1 MPFNCEKLN
10 GNSTCFNDHPWLV
23 DDPTRGIGRW
33 PRSVLDNSIFVHS
46 SALSV
51 MGVGKG
57 DLVLVQNP
65 DNGRKSVLRA
75 WPAISVQG
83 IPTDLATASHRVG
96 ACLQASSEET
106 GFCQVS
112 VAKFDITPLPAKS
125 VRLKY
130 SFSGV
135 LRNKI
140 VKFYFIDF
148 QRLIFWLIVISFV
161 DIIF

>member
-1 MPFNCEKLN
+1 MWENLLSLNRREFSLPFNCEKLN
-10 GNSTCFNDHPWLV
+10 RNSTCFNDHPWLV

-75 WPAISVQG
+75 WPANSVQG

-96 ACLQASSEET
+96 ARLQASSEET
-106 GFCQVS
+106 GFCQESS
-112 VAKFDITPLPAKS
+112 VICIISK
-125 VRLKY
+125 VN
-130 SFSGV
+130 V
-135 LRNKI
+135 L
-140 VKFYFIDF
+140 
-148 QRLIFWLIVISFV
+148 QCQ
-161 DIIF
+161 